1 MRMGR
6 AAAAAAFVVLGVSV
20 VAWAQT
26 DAAGGERARWAR
38 SDRRGAR
45 LAEYLGLDAQ
55 QKAALQQLQKQH
67 RDEMKPS
74 WEQGREL
81 RRKLRAATDAEDPD
95 PQAVGEATLA
105 LKAHRDRMKASR
117 AEFEQKLE
125 SLLTPEQKQKLEA
138 LKAARSF
145 DRGSR
150 GPGRHRRSVAPPT
163 AQ

>member
-6 AAAAAAFVVLGVSV
+6 AAAAAAFVALGVSV
-20 VAWAQT
+20 VAWAQA
-26 DAAGGERARWAR
+26 DPNGGDRARWAR

-55 QKAALQQLQKQH
+55 QRAALQQLQKQH
-67 RDEMKPS
+67 RDEMKPL
-74 WEQGREL
+74 WEEGREL
-81 RRKLRAATDAEDPD
+81 RRKLRAVIEAEKPD

-105 LKAHRDRMKASR
+105 LKAHRERTKADR
-117 AEFEQKLE
+117 AEFEQKIE
-125 SLLTPEQKQKLEA
+125 GLLTPEQKQKLEA

-150 GPGRHRRSVAPPT
+150 GAGRHGRFGASPKS
-163 AQ
+163 Q